1 MNFLARSDG
10 AGGDGVMKTDDP
22 RPAQLIFLLEEGEL
36 QPGGGKGVRGLAKC
50 PGESGGKPSAL
61 ALWLARSTPSSLLL
75 CHPPAPALLSP

>member
-36 QPGGGKGVRGLAKC
+36 QPGGGKGVGGLAEC
-50 PGESGGKPSAL
+50 PGESRGGPL
-61 ALWLARSTPSSLLL
+61 LWR
-75 CHPPAPALLSP
+75 CG